1 MLFRKGDLVKA
12 FIFLML
18 IEVLT
23 AFGTLIYLATSVN
36 SMPNWGLGLTMSV
49 TFFVVMVDCILGILI
64 FKAEGI
70 KEIGTIKVF
79 EEDLQNPTDL
89 FSPVSTKSD
98 ETLDDEV
105 DLEFISNISGDE
117 LFGNDFDVEEDEV
130 ELEELNFTP
139 RTRGDFL
146 EHKTSL
152 QSSLDE
158 TYNTF
163 RNEFL
168 AYVFNDSID
177 LPEEYPKDSKDKV
190 TTLLGGSYLSDVLYY
205 LPEGSRLYF
214 QNRLKKEYQ
223 EYEITFSSEGYGV
236 YYRFK

>member
-79 EEDLQNPTDL
+79 EEDLQIQQICLVQYLQNQ
-89 FSPVSTKSD
+89 TK
-98 ETLDDEV
+98 
-105 DLEFISNISGDE
+105 
-117 LFGNDFDVEEDEV
+117 
-130 ELEELNFTP
+130 
-139 RTRGDFL
+139 
-146 EHKTSL
+146 
-152 QSSLDE
+152 
-158 TYNTF
+158 
-163 RNEFL
+163 
-168 AYVFNDSID
+168 
-177 LPEEYPKDSKDKV
+177 
-190 TTLLGGSYLSDVLYY
+190 LLTMKL
-205 LPEGSRLYF
+205 
-214 QNRLKKEYQ
+214 
-223 EYEITFSSEGYGV
+223 T
-236 YYRFK
+236 